1 MPLLL
6 HVVFA
11 ASDVNRGGAVGTRDA
26 VSGVKIEPEV
36 AHLQGHQFRHSEAAD
51 RGQSHQKS
59 IAIVP
64 QAGGP
69 EAKQEHDEAAVDRE
83 TERRGPAEERREA
96 ACPSREIPES
106 VDGGV
111 KSRYPVPVLDRCPNG
126 G

>member
-1 MPLLL
+1 
-6 HVVFA
+6 VE
-11 ASDVNRGGAVGTRDA
+11 TRDA

-83 TERRGPAEERREA
+83 TERRGPGGRPRSEERQRVQAEKS
-96 ACPSREIPES
+96 PNPWM
-106 VDGGV
+106 GG
-111 KSRYPVPVLDRCPNG
+111 
-126 G
+126 